1 MFFAPI
7 IERFGI
13 PDLATA
19 VGLPTKNVRRW
30 VDLDSIPAE
39 WFAAVARAA
48 KRRGFRDITVDH
60 LARVAERRRLAR
72 SEAGEQGVAA

>member
-13 PDLATA
+13 AELAAA

-39 WFAAVARAA
+39 WFAAVVSAA
-48 KRRGFRDITVDH
+48 KARGFRDITADH

-72 SEAGEQGVAA
+72 SEAAEQGLAA